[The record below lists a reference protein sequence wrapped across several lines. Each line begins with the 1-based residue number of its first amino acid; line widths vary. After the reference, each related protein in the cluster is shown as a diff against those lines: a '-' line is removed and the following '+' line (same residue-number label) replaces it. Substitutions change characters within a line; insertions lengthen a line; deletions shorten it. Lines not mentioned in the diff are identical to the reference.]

1 MKHFIT
7 GMFVTLALVQTH
19 AGEAYDLGER
29 RSVPDWAVGPLLVVP
44 MERVEDRRLNVP
56 RSETKRIGT
65 IQSHYI
71 EFSGRR
77 YRLASIR
84 LSEIPNDGYG
94 CDIKTVPEAGRYF
107 AIGLSQD
114 LFDQTFYYIC
124 IQTMDAATQKPI
136 KEEQFAVWD
145 AKSRK

>member
-7 GMFVTLALVQTH
+7 AMLGTVVLVQAY
-19 AGEAYDLGER
+19 AGEVYDLGER

-44 MERVEDRRLNVP
+44 IERVEDRRLSVP

-71 EFSGRR
+71 ELSGRR

-84 LSEIPNDGYG
+84 LSEIPNDGYS
-94 CDIKTVPEAGRYF
+94 CDIKTVPKAGRYF
-107 AIGLSQD
+107 AIGLSQN
-114 LFDQTFYYIC
+114 LFDQTFYYIY
-124 IQTMDAATQKPI
+124 IQTMDAATNKPI
-136 KEEQFAVWD
+136 KEQQFAVWD